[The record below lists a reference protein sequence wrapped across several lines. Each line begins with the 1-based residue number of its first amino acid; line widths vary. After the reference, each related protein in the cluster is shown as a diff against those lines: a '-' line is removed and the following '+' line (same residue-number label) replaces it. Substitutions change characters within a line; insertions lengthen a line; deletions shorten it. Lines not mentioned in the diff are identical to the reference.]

1 MNKYALFLC
10 IVLLAPQYAS
20 ACVYDLECPFK
31 QVCEKKPLKFYG
43 LCKKVSKK

>member
-1 MNKYALFLC
+1 MKIFLVILFLT
-10 IVLLAPQYAS
+10 QNS
-20 ACVYDLECPFK
+20 FACYFDLECPFK